1 LHSSCGPKRFLEETC
16 RYPMH
21 GHVRLQTGTA
31 HSLKHPHCNNFHDI
45 EEARLLSCMFCVCLR
60 SVVKSSDSGLPK
72 SCTTFQTQ
80 IPFTPA
86 DSIGRAPSHKKH
98 GARVSILCEGVQRG
112 AAEKRCRIMAIHRLK
127 FVGPKVLK
135 TVLESSCRCLRRESD
150 P

>member
-1 LHSSCGPKRFLEETC
+1 
-16 RYPMH
+16 MH
-21 GHVRLQTGTA
+21 GHVRLHTGTA
-31 HSLKHPHCNNFHDI
+31 HSLKHPHCNNIHDI

-60 SVVKSSDSGLPK
+60 LVVKSSDSGLPK

-86 DSIGRAPSHKKH
+86 DSIGKHLAAKNTEAPSCKKH

-112 AAEKRCRIMAIHRLK
+112 AAEKWCRIMAIHRLK
-127 FVGPKVLK
+127 FFGPKVLK